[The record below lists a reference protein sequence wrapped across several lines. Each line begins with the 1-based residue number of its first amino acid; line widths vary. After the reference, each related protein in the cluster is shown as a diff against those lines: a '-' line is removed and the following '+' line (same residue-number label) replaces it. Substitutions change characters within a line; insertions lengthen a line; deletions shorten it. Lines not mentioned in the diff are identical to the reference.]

1 MKVEEK
7 SIVEVDGNSVFTC
20 KWIMGQ
26 MTALMNLLDSNRRRS
41 YICYALTAVSLLL
54 SLLALVT

>member
-1 MKVEEK
+1 MK
-7 SIVEVDGNSVFTC
+7 SIVKVDDTDVFSA
-20 KWIMGQ
+20 KWTMEQLAAIMS
-26 MTALMNLLDSNRRRS
+26 LIDSNRRRT